1 MVDKHQDK
9 KMCGKIKKLNDEY
22 LKEYSLDTVLEHV
35 QRDID
40 EIDEWITKIDQEFK
54 DMQATII
61 NFQEQTLS
69 QINEIKEYGR
79 QQKELHSNLQKG
91 N

>member
-1 MVDKHQDK
+1 
-9 KMCGKIKKLNDEY
+9 MCGKIKKLNDEY